1 MTATT
6 TNQYKFFIS
15 SMKFQFVF
23 ICAVFLKLVGRAG
36 DNCEIKKRAVKK
48 EVKENNRRKKR
59 IVLKRQQ
66 Q

>member
-1 MTATT
+1 
-6 TNQYKFFIS
+6 
-15 SMKFQFVF
+15 MKFQFIF

-36 DNCEIKKRAVKK
+36 DNCEIEKRAVKK
-48 EVKENNRRKKR
+48 VKENYRRKKR